1 MRKRGE
7 GLVGR
12 GCCALCFTP
21 FMCARPKGG
30 ILPPCPC
37 HTPKGIACG
46 FCGVGLFIILPP
58 DSRIEDITNWLTERR
73 KAA

>member
-30 ILPPCPC
+30 VLPVCPC
-37 HTPKGIACG
+37 HRPQGVACT
-46 FCGVGLFIILPP
+46 FCGVGLFIVLPP
-58 DSRIEDITNWLTERR
+58 DSRIEEIANWLTERR

>member
-1 MRKRGE
+1 
-7 GLVGR
+7 
-12 GCCALCFTP
+12 
-21 FMCARPKGG
+21 MCARPKGG